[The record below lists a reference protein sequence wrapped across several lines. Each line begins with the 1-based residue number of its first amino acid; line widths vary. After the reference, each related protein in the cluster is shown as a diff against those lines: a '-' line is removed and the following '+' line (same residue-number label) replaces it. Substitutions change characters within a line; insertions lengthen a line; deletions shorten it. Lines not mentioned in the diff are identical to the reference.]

1 MAKKKQSIG
10 TSLGGMIVGLDYMI
24 FKTGKPPGEQVES
37 AKPVGPVAAD
47 DGGTLTIGLPDDPS
61 PASTTR
67 DAPGT
72 ERGSKGRW

>member
-1 MAKKKQSIG
+1 MARKKQSIG

-47 DGGTLTIGLPDDPS
+47 DGGTLTIELPEPVSRDPGPDS
-61 PASTTR
+61 
-67 DAPGT
+67 APP
-72 ERGSKGRW
+72 EGSAGI